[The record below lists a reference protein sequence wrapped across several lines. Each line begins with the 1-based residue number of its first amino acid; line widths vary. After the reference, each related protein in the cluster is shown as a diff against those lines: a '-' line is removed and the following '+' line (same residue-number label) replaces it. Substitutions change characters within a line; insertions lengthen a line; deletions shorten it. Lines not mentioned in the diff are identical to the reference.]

1 MTIVGIKTIGF
12 VEQNEV
18 DDQWSIE
25 HIDPD
30 QPDDRAVP
38 VETTILGYKG
48 FRSIDQR
55 QASMTEELT
64 MDENGSHYRQQVQF
78 TVRTEYDRDLARK
91 YERRP
96 LVLHVWTVDGHHY
109 KIGTKSYPAY
119 IVPAKTNSM
128 DTVETAL
135 TVEYDTLTPVM

>member
-1 MTIVGIKTIGF
+1 MNKVAIKTIGF
-12 VEQNEV
+12 EEQNEV
-18 DDQWSIE
+18 NDQWVQQQEQQDRSLPYVSIDGI
-25 HIDPD
+25 H
-30 QPDDRAVP
+30 R
-38 VETTILGYKG
+38 

-78 TVRTEYDRDLARK
+78 TVRTEHDRALARK

-135 TVEYDTLTPVM
+135 TVEYETLTPVM

>member
-1 MTIVGIKTIGF
+1 MNKVALKTIGF

-18 DDQWSIE
+18 NDQWVQQQEQQDRSLPYVSIDGI
-25 HIDPD
+25 H
-30 QPDDRAVP
+30 R
-38 VETTILGYKG
+38 

-64 MDENGSHYRQQVQF
+64 IDENGNKYRQQVQF
-78 TVRTEYDRDLARK
+78 TVRTEYDRELAKK

-96 LVLHVWTVDGHHY
+96 IVLHVWTVDGHHY

-135 TVEYDTLTPVM
+135 TVEYETLTPIM

>member
-1 MTIVGIKTIGF
+1 MNKVALKTIGF

-18 DDQWSIE
+18 NDQWVQQQEQQDRSLPDVY
-25 HIDPD
+25 IDGIN
-30 QPDDRAVP
+30 R
-38 VETTILGYKG
+38 

-64 MDENGSHYRQQVQF
+64 VDADGQRYRQQVQF
-78 TVRTEYDRDLARK
+78 VVRTEHDRALAKK

-96 LVLHVWTVDGHHY
+96 LVLHVWTVGGQHY

-119 IVPAKTNSM
+119 LRPTKSNSM
-128 DTVETAL
+128 DTVETSL
-135 TVEYDTLTPVM
+135 TVEYETLTPIM

>member
-1 MTIVGIKTIGF
+1 MNKVALKTIGF
-12 VEQNEV
+12 EEQNEV
-18 DDQWSIE
+18 NDQWVQQQEQQDRSLPYVSIDGI
-25 HIDPD
+25 H
-30 QPDDRAVP
+30 R
-38 VETTILGYKG
+38 

-64 MDENGSHYRQQVQF
+64 IDENGNKYRQQVQF
-78 TVRTEYDRDLARK
+78 TVRTEYDRELAKK

-119 IVPAKTNSM
+119 IVPSKTNSM

-135 TVEYDTLTPVM
+135 TVEYETLTPIM

>member
-1 MTIVGIKTIGF
+1 MNKVALKTIGF
-12 VEQNEV
+12 EEQNEV
-18 DDQWSIE
+18 NDQWVQQQEQQDRSLPDVY
-25 HIDPD
+25 IDGIH
-30 QPDDRAVP
+30 R
-38 VETTILGYKG
+38 

-78 TVRTEYDRDLARK
+78 TVRTEYDRELAKK

-119 IVPAKTNSM
+119 FVPSKTNSM
-128 DTVETAL
+128 DTVETSL
-135 TVEYDTLTPVM
+135 TVEYETLTPIM